1 MERSHGGEAKKSV
14 PLPQGSVL
22 PFRVDGCVDVEGAT
36 PQAGTQD
43 ACFLASWQKLSES
56 FLGLVHLLLFSH

>member
-1 MERSHGGEAKKSV
+1 MERSNGGEAKKSV

-22 PFRVDGCVDVEGAT
+22 PFRVDVEGAT
-36 PQAGTQD
+36 LQAGTQD

-56 FLGLVHLLLFSH
+56 FLGFVHLLLFSH